1 MLLPRPYHLPSSFVV
16 RRGSGRQASL
26 LQSPLIKSE
35 VTWDTLQEGAP
46 GGASGGGGGVQL
58 PPMGRP
64 SSVRLLFT
72 SSGTW
77 AVFLAHATYNFSEP
91 KPASPQAF
99 SRLRRVKPVF
109 AKLRCMVLLVPQ
121 DFF

>member
-1 MLLPRPYHLPSSFVV
+1 M
-16 RRGSGRQASL
+16 

-91 KPASPQAF
+91 KPRKP
-99 SRLRRVKPVF
+99 SRVLSF
-109 AKLRCMVLLVPQ
+109 AP
-121 DFF
+121 